1 MQKQRRNLRAAWSL
15 LAATATVL
23 AADVALAC
31 PVCAQREEPGSL
43 QWFALGALVVLPWF
57 VVGGAAWWM
66 KRNMQQLNSH
76 TVVLADDPAGSTD
89 SLTHD
94 HEGARLP
101 RLSVHLGEKGNE

>member
-1 MQKQRRNLRAAWSL
+1 MKTRRLRMKATGSA
-15 LAATATVL
+15 LAALGTL
-23 AADVALAC
+23 LVAEVARAC

-66 KRNMQQLNSH
+66 KRSMQQLNSQ
-76 TVVLADDPAGSTD
+76 TALLADESAGAGC

-101 RLSVHLGEKGNE
+101 RFSVHLGEKGQ

>member
-1 MQKQRRNLRAAWSL
+1 MRATLSAMAALAVVLVSELAW
-15 LAATATVL
+15 
-23 AADVALAC
+23 AC

-66 KRNMQQLNSH
+66 KRSMQKLTSEM
-76 TVVLADDPAGSTD
+76 VVLAEDGTGSAD

-94 HEGARLP
+94 HEGAVLP
-101 RLSVHLGEKGNE
+101 RFSVHLGERGQ